1 MNELI
6 EKLTQ
11 KITKDGKFIRG
22 AISRIAEYCN
32 VSHGTVT
39 SWVRSGRNPNKKMFD
54 LIKSFLENDVKLVAF
69 QTGPILGSKRPKKV
83 AVEPVAVVELVAV
96 EPVAVVAVEPVA
108 VELVAVS

>member
-11 KITKDGKFIRG
+11 KISVDGKFIRG
-22 AISRIAEYCN
+22 AISRVAEYCN

-39 SWVRSGRNPNKKMFD
+39 SWIKDGRNPNKKMFD
-54 LIKSFLENDVKLVAF
+54 VIKSFLESDTKLVAH

-83 AVEPVAVVELVAV
+83 VVSVVVGESVVVVEPVVV
-96 EPVAVVAVEPVA
+96 
-108 VELVAVS
+108 S